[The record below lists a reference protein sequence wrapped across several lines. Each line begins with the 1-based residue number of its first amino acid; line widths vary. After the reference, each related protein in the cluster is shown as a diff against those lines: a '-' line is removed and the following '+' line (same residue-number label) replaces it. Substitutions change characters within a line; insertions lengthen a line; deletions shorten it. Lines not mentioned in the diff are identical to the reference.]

1 MVWYNQYQKY
11 SLMELN
17 KNWPLGSK
25 KIPLFLLTFL
35 RKYEGGT
42 TTLENVDSEKDI
54 GVTIDQHLNF
64 EKHIQTQISKA
75 NQIVGLTR
83 RSFVHLDNR
92 TFSLHVLF
100 KALVRPQMSNH
111 YISNI

>member
-1 MVWYNQYQKY
+1 M
-11 SLMELN
+11 
-17 KNWPLGSK
+17 
-25 KIPLFLLTFL
+25 

-64 EKHIQTQISKA
+64 EKHIQTEINKA

-83 RSFVHLDNR
+83 RKRNTSDFTHSGR
-92 TFSLHVLF
+92 SL
-100 KALVRPQMSNH
+100 M
-111 YISNI
+111 

>member
-1 MVWYNQYQKY
+1 M
-11 SLMELN
+11 
-17 KNWPLGSK
+17 
-25 KIPLFLLTFL
+25 
-35 RKYEGGT
+35 RKYEGGI

-64 EKHIQTQISKA
+64 EKHIQTQINKT

-92 TFSLHVLF
+92 TFSLLF
-100 KALVRPQMSNH
+100 KALVRPHLEYASSVWSPYKKKDIEAIENVQKRATRMLPRWRT
-111 YISNI
+111 